1 MANVILKIEVVETV
15 IVKDLKTGK
24 DVIRVH
30 AKVKDTKRYPS
41 GKTEE
46 FLLPVNIKSEIQ
58 LTAGTHFVECRQTS
72 MNDEIY
78 NTIVALFEPNSAK
91 K

>member
-1 MANVILKIEVVETV
+1 MANVILKIEVVETA
-15 IVKDLKTGK
+15 IVKDMKTGK

-41 GKTEE
+41 GRTEE
-46 FLLPVNIKSEIQ
+46 FLLPVNMKSEIQ
-58 LTAGTHFVECRQTS
+58 VTAGTHFVECRQTS
-72 MNDEIY
+72 MEGEIY
-78 NTIVALFEPNSAK
+78 NTIVALFDPAPAK

>member
-1 MANVILKIEVVETV
+1 MANVILKIEVVETALA
-15 IVKDLKTGK
+15 KDMKSGK

-46 FLLPVNIKSEIQ
+46 FLLPVNMKSEIQ
-58 LTAGTHFVECRQTS
+58 VPAGTQYVECRQCS
-72 MNDEIY
+72 VEGEIY
-78 NTIVALFEPNSAK
+78 NTIVALFDPTPAK